1 VFLPAFSREALQASA
16 TVDTNENPA
25 WTRPKYRTLRAMLAT
40 CVAHSSHAIVLA
52 NRTSAS
58 VAALNLHATIAEKN
72 PDTDTAK
79 PNPV

>member
-1 VFLPAFSREALQASA
+1 MFSREALQASA
-16 TVDTNENPA
+16 TVDSNENTA
-25 WTRPKYRTLRAMLAT
+25 WTTPKYRKLRAMLAT
-40 CVAHSSHAIVLA
+40 CVAHSSHAIVRA

-58 VAALNLHATIAEKN
+58 VAVLNRHATIAEKK